1 MKYYSSTEMQKHDF
15 YRMPKVLICDKKYRE
30 LSNNAKLLYAIIL
43 DRASLSETNAWID
56 EQNKVVVFLTIDEA
70 CKLLNIGHNTATKI
84 FKELDD
90 YGLIERKKQ
99 GFAKANIIYP
109 KLPQPTEK

>member
-1 MKYYSSTEMQKHDF
+1 MKYYSGAEMQQHNF
-15 YRMPKVLICDKKYRE
+15 YRMPKALIYDEKYRK

-43 DRASLSETNAWID
+43 DRASLSESNAWID
-56 EQNKVVVFLTIDEA
+56 DQNKVVIFLTIDEA

-90 YGLIERKKQ
+90 CSLIERKKQ
-99 GFAKANIIYP
+99 GFARANIIYP

>member
-1 MKYYSSTEMQKHDF
+1 MQSSFMRLFLTGRAYLKA
-15 YRMPKVLICDKKYRE
+15 MP
-30 LSNNAKLLYAIIL
+30 
-43 DRASLSETNAWID
+43 WID

-70 CKLLNIGHNTATKI
+70 CKLINIGHNTATKI

-99 GFAKANIIYP
+99 GFARANIIYP